1 MITFTAILILAL
13 DMAYVVYC
21 IRKELNHEPIIKQI
35 DLITCIILLMVSI
48 VMGIALT

>member
-1 MITFTAILILAL
+1 MITFTAILTLAL

-21 IRKELNHEPIIKQI
+21 IRKELNHEPIKQI